1 MAIITA
7 PPTRRR
13 LLRST
18 LFKRRLRHGSRRPLI
33 PLEMAFLKPHHRT
46 SCSRP
51 PFFMNSLY
59 FALALGFLACTMFW
73 GALHEHK
80 SDNPRDGKL
89 LLFFGVVM
97 GMIAVA
103 VGILL

>member
-1 MAIITA
+1 
-7 PPTRRR
+7 
-13 LLRST
+13 
-18 LFKRRLRHGSRRPLI
+18 
-33 PLEMAFLKPHHRT
+33 
-46 SCSRP
+46 
-51 PFFMNSLY
+51 MNSLY